1 MSSLEDA
8 RFERRL
14 RKMIKVLRERQKWL
28 LKYAPERQAESD
40 DVASAIEVM
49 LRRAEEAS
57 RRLGVVVASC

>member
-28 LKYAPERQAESD
+28 LKYAPERKAESD
-40 DVASAIEVM
+40 DVASALEVM

-57 RRLGVVVASC
+57 RRLGAVVASC